1 MILFQQPCSGFSAS
15 DLAALEQL
23 WPNGEHKSD
32 SHGDHLVVRR
42 PGERSSWLS
51 IVRHRDGT
59 YLSLN
64 SSGDIYAQG
73 NSLADLALDGVEG
86 PSCPPERRGGRSEI
100 RRWEHS

>member
-1 MILFQQPCSGFSAS
+1 MHSWRSYIWHCWDVLKRGAAIITFQQPCSGFSAS
-15 DLAALEQL
+15 DLAALEQM

-32 SHGDHLVVRR
+32 SQGDHLVVRR

-64 SSGDIYAQG
+64 SSGAIYAQG
-73 NSLADLALDGVEG
+73 KSLADLALDGV
-86 PSCPPERRGGRSEI
+86 
-100 RRWEHS
+100 

>member
-1 MILFQQPCSGFSAS
+1 MITFQQPCSGFSAA
-15 DLAALEQL
+15 DLAALEQM
-23 WPNGEHKSD
+23 WPNGEHKND
-32 SHGDHLVVRR
+32 SQGDHLIVRR

-73 NSLADLALDGVEG
+73 KSLADLALDGVEG
-86 PSCPPERRGGRSEI
+86 PTHTPGRR
-100 RRWEHS
+100 RRPK